1 MSEEAIFLNSGPLL
15 SGERLEAMED
25 LPEWESVEE
34 EARSVYERIKEAF
47 EKHSTLLAGSPSLEE
62 TRFFMIN
69 TTLHALGYTHSV
81 HEPVPTESGSVAR
94 VDYALF
100 PSAESFLEAR
110 EMRGSLSF
118 FRASVGLSKAVAWT
132 GDLDEVPAP
141 VQPQAPDD
149 HHDQM
154 HDEHRDEEDIRREE
168 EAAQEAAKAAEAAA
182 EEAPGILPAAELD
195 ALLRVTTV
203 DYGLLTNGWMW
214 RIYHRGT
221 SERLDTFFQADLI
234 AAIKSDF
241 EDFKRFYL
249 LFRKDGFIRGDQGT
263 SFIDEMLH

>member
-25 LPEWESVEE
+25 LPEWGAIEE
-34 EARSVYERIKEAF
+34 EARTAYERIKEAF

-69 TTLHALGYTHSV
+69 PTLHALGYTHSV
-81 HEPVPTESGSVAR
+81 YEPVPTQSGSVAR
-94 VDYALF
+94 VDYTLF
-100 PSAESFLEAR
+100 PNAEAFLEAR
-110 EMRGSLSF
+110 DMRGSLSF
-118 FRASVGLSKAVAWT
+118 FRASVGLSIAVAWT
-132 GDLDEVPAP
+132 GGLDEVPAP
-141 VQPQAPDD
+141 VQAESDNGRDEDD
-149 HHDQM
+149 ED
-154 HDEHRDEEDIRREE
+154 HRDEDVEE
-168 EAAQEAAKAAEAAA
+168 VVPAAQEDDT
-182 EEAPGILPAAELD
+182 PGILPAAELD

-203 DYGLLTNGWMW
+203 DYGTLTNGWMW

-249 LFRKDGFIRGDQGT
+249 LFRKDAFIRGDQGT